1 MDGAVHIVD
10 FGQCDA
16 LPAAFRHLLF
26 AWLARFSVTPI
37 ADFEPEIARLAQ
49 LRGFTCRV
57 SRPYRGYA
65 IRAVLA
71 GNGAFDS
78 MSR

>member
-1 MDGAVHIVD
+1 M
-10 FGQCDA
+10 GQCTSSISA
-16 LPAAFRHLLF
+16 NATRFRLPFAALLF

-49 LRGFTCRV
+49 LRGFTSRV

-71 GNGAFDS
+71 GSGAFDS